1 MPTPPQPDPLG
12 WLRSVIAYV
21 TSPVQRDRGRG
32 QDAAGRAISPMIP
45 DIRPLTGPRTTRQAP
60 TSSAGPLITHD
71 QARVQAELVNLRLS
85 GKGVAS
91 SRRPRRK
98 P

>member
-1 MPTPPQPDPLG
+1 MPEPKKDPLA

-21 TSPVQRDRGRG
+21 TSPVQRDRGPG

-45 DIRPLTGPRTTRQAP
+45 DIRPLSAPRQPRATP
-60 TSSAGPLITHD
+60 TSSAGPLVTHD

-85 GKGVAS
+85 GKGIYS
-91 SRRPRRK
+91 SRRPKKK